1 MNAAHE
7 VRETSAGERRMR
19 RKMLGFEGILRAENW
34 GFRKMLTELHLE
46 GGGGPGDTLWGKGV
60 AEGRKYYESIQT
72 RKFSSVAAKRKG
84 VPLGRRG
91 S

>member
-1 MNAAHE
+1 
-7 VRETSAGERRMR
+7 MR
-19 RKMLGFEGILRAENW
+19 RKILGVEGVLCGENW
-34 GFRKMLTELHLE
+34 DVRKMQTELRLE

-60 AEGRKYYESIQT
+60 AERREYHESIQM